1 MIILL
6 LISNYVYVCFKFAVD
21 LPVMETKE
29 IASDKLA
36 TAVIVSVLLLF
47 VTIITAIV
55 VTFAFI
61 RKKYKQKGNKDFKE
75 QEMDTNGQLQFENE
89 DEKEFEV
96 TSTCSEAK
104 EIIPTSIGLT
114 TVDEDKSVDDNNN

>member
-1 MIILL
+1 MHF
-6 LISNYVYVCFKFAVD
+6 SNYVCVCFKFAVD
-21 LPVMETKE
+21 LPVMERKE

-36 TAVIVSVLLLF
+36 TAVTVSVVLLLF
-47 VTIITAIV
+47 VTIITAIIILV
-55 VTFAFI
+55 VIFAFI
-61 RKKYKQKGNKDFKE
+61 RKKYKHKGNYKDFKE

-89 DEKEFEV
+89 DKKEFEV

-114 TVDEDKSVDDNNN
+114 TADED

>member
-1 MIILL
+1 
-6 LISNYVYVCFKFAVD
+6 
-21 LPVMETKE
+21 METKE

>member
-1 MIILL
+1 
-6 LISNYVYVCFKFAVD
+6 
-21 LPVMETKE
+21 METKE

-75 QEMDTNGQLQFENE
+75 QEMDTIMVN
-89 DEKEFEV
+89 
-96 TSTCSEAK
+96 
-104 EIIPTSIGLT
+104 
-114 TVDEDKSVDDNNN
+114 